1 MRKDAGNGL
10 GDTVGLLIVRLG
22 HHNSDPR
29 GDPRHRGVPRGDPRG
44 GMCDSYDGNGS
55 RRRFL

>member
-1 MRKDAGNGL
+1 MRKVAGNGL
-10 GDTVGLLIVRLG
+10 GDTVGLVGLG

-29 GDPRHRGVPRGDPRG
+29 GGI
-44 GMCDSYDGNGS
+44 CDSYDGNGS

>member
-1 MRKDAGNGL
+1 MRKVAGNGL

-44 GMCDSYDGNGS
+44 GICDSYDRIGS
-55 RRRFL
+55 GM

>member
-1 MRKDAGNGL
+1 MVWETHLDYL
-10 GDTVGLLIVRLG
+10 VGLG

-29 GDPRHRGVPRGDPRG
+29 GDPRPRGVPRGNPRG
-44 GMCDSYDGNGS
+44 GICDSYDGNGS